1 MKDDWIRDEYL
12 EVKPILLY
20 VKRKKPKEYYP
31 IFIKRKDGFNLT
43 LKCDFFKIKIKNTHV
58 TSSEV
63 AKIVKPLLQPEH
75 NVSYVFSGYAVK
87 AYGTDY
93 YFVFVVRKNRTDK
106 GYEYELGTIDNNHTF
121 SELSTRLVT
130 KEEISLDEAF
140 AELVKLNK
148 LFWKRKSKKYLTFI
162 K

>member
-1 MKDDWIRDEYL
+1 MKNDWIRDEYL

-20 VKRKKPKEYYP
+20 VKRKRPKEYYP
-31 IFIKRKDGFNLT
+31 IFIKRKDNFNLT

-63 AKIVKPLLQPEH
+63 AMIVKPLLQPDH
-75 NVSYVFSGYAVK
+75 NVSYVFPGYAVK
-87 AYGTDY
+87 AYGTDF

-106 GYEYELGTIDNNHTF
+106 GYEYKVGTIDNNHTF
-121 SELSTRLVT
+121 GELPTRLVT
-130 KEEISLDEAF
+130 KEELSLGKAF

-148 LFWKRKSKKYLTFI
+148 LFGKEKVKILDFY
-162 K
+162 